1 MIFFSF
7 YLCLVFFLYT
17 TRGVWMFVELFGNA
31 NCIDEV
37 CSGVQ

>member
-7 YLCLVFFLYT
+7 IFVLFFLYT

-31 NCIDEV
+31 NCVDEV

>member
-7 YLCLVFFLYT
+7 YHLSCLFLYT